1 MRIKGAE
8 ELRSVNA
15 GRYLVTYSNAGI
27 VRVTLRTVKGDTAK
41 DPANP
46 SLPKFV
52 RDAINDLERYHRGER
67 IDFRRLVLDRSLLT
81 SFQASVLRELSKVPY
96 GKTTDYGSLAKRVGK
111 PGASRAVGTAVGKNP
126 WMVIV
131 PCHRV
136 LRKDGSIGG
145 FSAPGGLVT
154 KRNLLSIEGIT
165 VK

>member
-1 MRIKGAE
+1 MRTRGDE

-27 VRVTLRTVKGDTAK
+27 VRVTLRTGKGDAAK
-41 DPANP
+41 NPAKASVP
-46 SLPKFV
+46 EFV
-52 RDAINDLERYHRGER
+52 RDAINDLKRYDRGER
-67 IDFRRLVLDRSLLT
+67 IDFRGVVLDRSSLT
-81 SFQASVLRELSKVPY
+81 SFQASVFRELSKVPY
-96 GKTTDYGSLAKRVGK
+96 GKTTDYGSLAERVGK

-145 FSAPGGLVT
+145 FSAPGGLAT